1 MGTEGALHFRLTGAR
16 LGVAAT
22 GQRDTIMH
30 AFDFVMT
37 LYSFVYALG
46 VAQILTTV
54 GDMIRAGK
62 RIRFSWLNAGWMLN
76 ILLAIVAWWL
86 SLWDL
91 SADASWPMFNV
102 LVFFV
107 VACLLYVLARMV
119 SAPIASEGIVDLQR
133 YHLEE
138 GRKYAGLF
146 AVECAIT
153 VGIVFLYGSTTQNWV
168 ATNWATLPMMAASIA
183 AASTNNRW
191 VHSAA
196 LTVIMVLWIGY
207 FATLQG
213 ALR

>member
-1 MGTEGALHFRLTGAR
+1 MR
-16 LGVAAT
+16 
-22 GQRDTIMH
+22 

-46 VAQILTTV
+46 VAQILSTV

-62 RIRFSWLNAGWMLN
+62 RLRFSWLNAGWMLN

-91 SADASWPMFNV
+91 RAETAWPMLTV
-102 LVFFV
+102 LVFFA

-119 SAPIASEGIVDLQR
+119 SAPIAAEGSVDLQL
-133 YHLEE
+133 YHREE

-146 AVECAIT
+146 AAECALTIGT
-153 VGIVFLYGSTTQNWV
+153 VFLYGSTTQNWF
-168 ATNWATLPMMAASIA
+168 ATNWATLPSMVASVA

-191 VHSAA
+191 VHTAA
-196 LTVIMVLWIGY
+196 MAVIMLMWVWY
-207 FATLQG
+207 FASLQG
-213 ALR
+213 ALS

>member
-1 MGTEGALHFRLTGAR
+1 MR
-16 LGVAAT
+16 
-22 GQRDTIMH
+22 

-86 SLWDL
+86 SMWDL
-91 SADASWPMFNV
+91 MPDTSWPMLNV
-102 LVFFV
+102 LVFFA

-119 SAPIASEGIVDLQR
+119 SAPIPTEGIVDLRR

-153 VGIVFLYGSTTQNWV
+153 AGTVLLYGSTTQNWV
-168 ATNWATLPMMAASIA
+168 ATNWATLPTMAASVA

-191 VHSAA
+191 VQSVA
-196 LTVIMVLWIGY
+196 LAVIMILWIWY

-213 ALR
+213 ALS

>member
-1 MGTEGALHFRLTGAR
+1 MR
-16 LGVAAT
+16 
-22 GQRDTIMH
+22 

-62 RIRFSWLNAGWMLN
+62 RLRFSWLNAGWMLN

-91 SADASWPMFNV
+91 RTDTSWPMVNV
-102 LVFFV
+102 LVFFG

-119 SAPIASEGIVDLQR
+119 SAPIPAEGVVDLQR

-138 GRKYAGLF
+138 GRKYAALF
-146 AVECAIT
+146 ALECAIT
-153 VGIVFLYGSTTQNWV
+153 AGTVLLYGSTAKNWV
-168 ATNWATLPMMAASIA
+168 ATNWATVPMMVASVA
-183 AASTNNRW
+183 AASTNKRW
-191 VHSAA
+191 VHTAA
-196 LTVIMVLWIGY
+196 LTVILSLWIWY